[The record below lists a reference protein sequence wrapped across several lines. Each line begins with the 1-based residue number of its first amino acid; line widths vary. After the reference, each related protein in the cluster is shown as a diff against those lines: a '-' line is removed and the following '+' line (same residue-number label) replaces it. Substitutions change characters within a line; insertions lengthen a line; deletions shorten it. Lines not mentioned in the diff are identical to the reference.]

1 MRNRLHYTPNQITP
15 NLYTT
20 GSQWMTEDG
29 VEFLGPYHTY
39 TTGEIYSQSKWN
51 AKTSKK
57 LVPFVLEST
66 ANYVYKQLKTIQTKF
81 DTPQFT
87 QPIITIQSRNAGFI
101 SRYFLKKANESV
113 INEVDETQYDKW
125 GIQKIDSNI
134 WNATQIT
141 WYITGNLR
149 DEMQRGVLVRGV
161 IEKNLQEIQRAEIE
175 VPGISLVLTNPVQY
189 YSDTD
194 FVVPK
199 DINS

>member
-1 MRNRLHYTPNQITP
+1 MRKRLHYTPNQITF

-51 AKTSKK
+51 EKTSKK
-57 LVPFVLEST
+57 LVPLVLEST
-66 ANYVYKQLKTIQTKF
+66 DNYVYKQLKTIQTKF
-81 DTPQFT
+81 DTPQST
-87 QPIITIQSRNAGFI
+87 QPIITIQARNTGFI
-101 SRYFLKKANESV
+101 TRYFLKKSNES
-113 INEVDETQYDKW
+113 IITEVDESQYDKW

-141 WYITGNLR
+141 WYITGNLH
-149 DEMQRGVLVRGV
+149 DELQHGVLVQGV

>member
-57 LVPFVLEST
+57 LVPLVLEST
-66 ANYVYKQLKTIQTKF
+66 DNYVYKQLKTIQTKF
-81 DTPQFT
+81 DTPQST

-101 SRYFLKKANESV
+101 SRYFLKKANEYV
-113 INEVDETQYDKW
+113 IIEVDESQYNKW
-125 GIQKIDSNI
+125 GIQQIDSNL
-134 WNATQIT
+134 WYATQIT
-141 WYITGNLR
+141 WYITGNLN
-149 DEMQRGVLVRGV
+149 DEMQRGVLIRGV
-161 IEKNLQEIQRAEIE
+161 IEKNLQEIQRAETE
-175 VPGISLVLTNPVQY
+175 VPGISLILTNPVQY

-194 FVVPK
+194 FIVPK
-199 DINS
+199 DIN